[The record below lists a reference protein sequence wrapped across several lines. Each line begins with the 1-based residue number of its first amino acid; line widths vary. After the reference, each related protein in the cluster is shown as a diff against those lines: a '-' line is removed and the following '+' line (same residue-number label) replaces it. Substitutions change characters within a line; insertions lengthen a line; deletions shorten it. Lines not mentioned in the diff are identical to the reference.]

1 MYASA
6 SASVFLHPPTLW
18 VQDFGLSLV
27 RGRQRMTG
35 VPVSN
40 RSRLPAE
47 ASVALPLEPRGEPR
61 VTKRPSAVQTAASA
75 AAASAAAGSAATG
88 TEVDFDRV
96 YIEHFHHVT
105 RWARAFGG
113 LEADVDDLAQEVFL
127 VVRRKLA
134 QFDGRSMPA
143 WLYGITR
150 KTVSDY
156 RRRAWLRRLL
166 HGVTRSLDSTR
177 DDAIS
182 VPGVDVIER
191 LEAQRILRRVVE
203 RMSPVR
209 RAAFILFEI
218 EGYSGDEIAEL
229 EQIPVATVYTR
240 LHHARKDFLRLTA
253 ELTGQEPEKQL
264 EEPPL

>member
-1 MYASA
+1 
-6 SASVFLHPPTLW
+6 
-18 VQDFGLSLV
+18 
-27 RGRQRMTG
+27 
-35 VPVSN
+35 VSN

-47 ASVALPLEPRGEPR
+47 ASVALPLEPRA
-61 VTKRPSAVQTAASA
+61 TKRPSAVQPAASA
-75 AAASAAAGSAATG
+75 AASAATG
-88 TEVDFDRV
+88 KEVDFDRV

-156 RRRAWLRRLL
+156 RRRAWLRRIL

-182 VPGVDVIER
+182 VPGIDVVER

-218 EGYSGDEIAEL
+218 EGYSGEEIAEL
-229 EQIPVATVYTR
+229 EQIPIATVYTR

-253 ELTGQEPEKQL
+253 ELTGQQP

>member
-1 MYASA
+1 
-6 SASVFLHPPTLW
+6 
-18 VQDFGLSLV
+18 
-27 RGRQRMTG
+27 
-35 VPVSN
+35 VP
-40 RSRLPAE
+40 AD
-47 ASVALPLEPRGEPR
+47 ASVALGLEPRA
-61 VTKRPSAVQTAASA
+61 TKRPSGIKASGSA
-75 AAASAAAGSAATG
+75 AAASAVAGPAVSGA
-88 TEVDFDRV
+88 EVDFDRV
-96 YIEHFHHVT
+96 YTEHFHHVT

-113 LEADVDDLAQEVFL
+113 LEADVDDLAQEVFM

-156 RRRAWLRRLL
+156 RRRAWLRRIL

-182 VPGVDVIER
+182 VPGIDVVER

-218 EGYSGDEIAEL
+218 EGYSGEEIAEL
-229 EQIPVATVYTR
+229 EQIPIATVYTR

-253 ELTGQEPEKQL
+253 ELTGQQP

>member
-1 MYASA
+1 VYACLESG
-6 SASVFLHPPTLW
+6 FLHAPTVW
-18 VQDFGLSLV
+18 VPGFGLSPV
-27 RGRQRMTG
+27 GRGQRMSG

-40 RSRLPAE
+40 RSNLP
-47 ASVALPLEPRGEPR
+47 VAKAGVGVAPR
-61 VTKRPSAVQTAASA
+61 RPVRPAQRSSGVQPGSANGA
-75 AAASAAAGSAATG
+75 AAAGSAL
-88 TEVDFDRV
+88 DFERV
-96 YIEHFHHVT
+96 YTEHFHHVT

-127 VVRRKLA
+127 VVRRKLD

-156 RRRAWLRRLL
+156 RRRAWLRRVL
-166 HGVTRSLDSTR
+166 HGVTRSLDVTR
-177 DDAIS
+177 DEAIS
-182 VPGVDVIER
+182 VPGIDAIER
-191 LEAQRILRRVVE
+191 LEAQRILRRVLE
-203 RMSPVR
+203 RMSQIR

-229 EQIPVATVYTR
+229 EQIPLATVYTR

-253 ELTGQEPEKQL
+253 ELTGQQP